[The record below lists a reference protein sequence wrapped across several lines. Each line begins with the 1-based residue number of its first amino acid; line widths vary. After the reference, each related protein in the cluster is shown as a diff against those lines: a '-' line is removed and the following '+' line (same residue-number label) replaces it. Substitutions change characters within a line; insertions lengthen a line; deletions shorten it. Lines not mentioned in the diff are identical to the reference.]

1 MALTEALIAQLTS
14 DIVWLVEKDVTL
26 PDGTHTRALVP
37 QVYVRVQPGDIDGN
51 GALLAGSNV
60 DLNIGS
66 KFTNSGTIAGRNVV
80 SLTADTINNLGGR
93 IAGNNVALTARTDLN
108 NLGGLLQ
115 GGDSLMLS
123 AGRDINV
130 ASTTHTSQSGQGD
143 RTNVDRVAGLYV
155 SNPKAVLLASAG
167 RDVNLLGAQ
176 IVNEGAGGTTAI
188 AATNNLNLGTVGES
202 YRQDLIF
209 DSRNTRKESSRQEV
223 GTIIQT
229 SGDIQLLAGQDIT
242 ARAAQVASDKGAML
256 ASAGRDVAITAGEA
270 GYSLDSSSY
279 SKSTGS
285 WGSKK
290 TVTTRDSVKD
300 TTAIASSFSGDTVFI
315 QAGQD
320 ITVKGSNVAAVN
332 AATLIAGRDLALE
345 TATETHAESHF
356 REEKNSGL
364 SFSVTDG
371 LSYGKSAQNQ
381 NLNGQGSTQVGS
393 TLSGANVSTAS
404 GRDTRIVASNV
415 LADQNIDIA
424 AGRNIDIL
432 AAANTNTTKSEAH
445 SSSASLGLAT
455 GLSANFTIL
464 SLGSG
469 AENGKGTVVTQSTS
483 LLSANGGSL
492 TLNAGLDSQYQ
503 GMGQGNITTQGADL
517 IAKDKITLSGNAID
531 LQAIANTTAARSH
544 SESKN
549 FTVGARPA
557 GVVGSLISQI
567 SDRVTAVSKGTG
579 NSRLD
584 NAMALKAGYDTYKL
598 FNAGEAAS
606 AAAQTGAD
614 AVQSAGSGASF
625 GVSVTI
631 GSSSSQSNSQS
642 ASSQVLGTNLQG
654 KDIALTARET
664 DIHLQAAKLQAENV
678 SLDAARDVLLEAGAN
693 TSSLH
698 TDNSSSSASVGV
710 TIGIGQQS
718 GISIQLG
725 IQNAKGKANGS
736 ETVYDNTLITATDT
750 LKIKSGNDTT
760 LKGAQLAANHVTLD
774 VGRNLTIETLQDR
787 SQYESEQ
794 TSGGFGVSLCI
805 PPFCY
810 GTSSASVNASDQ
822 SIKHNYQSAVGQSG
836 IAAGDGGF
844 DIKVGQQTDLV
855 GAAIT
860 STADAAKN
868 HLTTGSLT
876 SRDLTNTQHTEGSS
890 SSIALTGSFGIG
902 NQPDLKVAS
911 AFTQGANN
919 IAPNVLGNKALNEGM
934 PKSGS
939 EQSQTQSVI
948 SPAQIQI
955 TGSGDAARDAQSQAT
970 ADTLTQRDPKT
981 ANQALTNTLTLQQ
994 VAELEKA
1001 LKTARQNDEA
1011 ARLLAQT
1018 GQELANTIGTVA
1030 GKKFDELNKEAM
1042 AARIAGQTEKA
1053 DALAAE
1059 AAKWDEG
1066 GAYRVGLHALAGA
1079 LTGGG
1084 IEGALGAGAVA
1095 KAAPLLNDLQGS
1107 ITKTLKDGGAS
1118 DALANF
1124 VGQLVSGGAAAGVG
1138 ALASGGNVAGASTGL
1153 NVDVNNRQLHLSEA
1167 QLIKRLAKGDP
1178 KKEARLTAAA
1188 CAMVRCADGIP
1199 ITDPSYGYLK
1209 SLQDAG
1215 GMMFAEQVILNGQRG
1230 VAGEVLFEYSKWDK
1244 AGDLWS
1250 QNKMGSRF
1258 VGAGQGLFGVLG
1270 VAGSTAICTTGLG
1283 CAAGLVT
1290 GTISADYAQAGIK
1303 QAWTGDAATT
1313 YGEQVLKSFGL
1324 SPEAAAYTY
1333 AALGVLPSGLPALGQ
1348 MFAKVAPQID
1358 ALALNAGAKLG
1369 QNVDDFAS
1377 SLAAQSTRTA
1387 GNGNRVVLGKW
1398 EGNYSGYVGDAK
1410 LNGGVWYQT
1419 DPGVWEKMT
1428 VGLTQQESQALAWKV
1443 NEAFLKQQLQ
1453 SGVRSIEFVGA
1464 TPEAVILTRPDSF
1477 SAREVLFLTEN
1488 AGKFGYVRT
1497 ASGWIKK

>member
-1 MALTEALIAQLTS
+1 MGLPNEVMAKSLTKFHQLIPGVALTEAQIAQLTS
-14 DIVWLVEKDVTL
+14 DIIWLVEKDVTL

-93 IAGNNVALTARTDLN
+93 IAGNNVALTAKTDLN

-130 ASTTHTSQSGQGD
+130 ASTTHTSQSGQGE

-229 SGDIQLLAGQDIT
+229 SGDVQLLAGQDIT
-242 ARAAQVASDKGAML
+242 ARAAQVASDKGAVL

-279 SKSTGS
+279 SKSKGS

-332 AATLIAGRDLALE
+332 AATLVAGRDLALE
-345 TATETHAESHF
+345 TATETHVESHF

-469 AENGKGTVVTQSTS
+469 AENGNGTVVTQSTS
-483 LLSANGGSL
+483 LLSANSGSL

-503 GMGQGNITTQGADL
+503 GTGQGNITTQGADL

-544 SESKN
+544 SESKS

-614 AVQSAGSGASF
+614 AVKSAGSGASF

-725 IQNAKGKANGS
+725 MQNAKGKANGS

-774 VGRNLTIETLQDR
+774 VGRNLTIETLQNR
-787 SQYESEQ
+787 SQYETEQ

-805 PPFCY
+805 PPLLLRHQLRQRQCERP
-810 GTSSASVNASDQ
+810 
-822 SIKHNYQSAVGQSG
+822 KHQAQLPKRSGAKRHRRRRWRLRHQGRATDRPDRRRDHQHRRRRQEPPDHRQPHQPRPHQHPAHRGQQQQHRPDRQFRHRQPARPQGRQRLHPGRQQHRPQRPWQQSAERRHAQERQR
-836 IAAGDGGF
+836 AKPDPER
-844 DIKVGQQTDLV
+844 DQP
-855 GAAIT
+855 GADPDHRQRRRRTGRPKPGHSRHALPARPQDRQPGT
-860 STADAAKN
+860 HQHADAA
-868 HLTTGSLT
+868 T
-876 SRDLTNTQHTEGSS
+876 SRG
-890 SSIALTGSFGIG
+890 TG
-902 NQPDLKVAS
+902 K
-911 AFTQGANN
+911 GAQDRPAERRSR
-919 IAPNVLGNKALNEGM
+919 APAG
-934 PKSGS
+934 
-939 EQSQTQSVI
+939 
-948 SPAQIQI
+948 
-955 TGSGDAARDAQSQAT
+955 
-970 ADTLTQRDPKT
+970 ADR
-981 ANQALTNTLTLQQ
+981 AG
-994 VAELEKA
+994 
-1001 LKTARQNDEA
+1001 
-1011 ARLLAQT
+1011 T
-1018 GQELANTIGTVA
+1018 GQHHRHG
-1030 GKKFDELNKEAM
+1030 GRKEI
-1042 AARIAGQTEKA
+1042 R
-1053 DALAAE
+1053 
-1059 AAKWDEG
+1059 
-1066 GAYRVGLHALAGA
+1066 
-1079 LTGGG
+1079 
-1084 IEGALGAGAVA
+1084 
-1095 KAAPLLNDLQGS
+1095 
-1107 ITKTLKDGGAS
+1107 
-1118 DALANF
+1118 
-1124 VGQLVSGGAAAGVG
+1124 
-1138 ALASGGNVAGASTGL
+1138 
-1153 NVDVNNRQLHLSEA
+1153 
-1167 QLIKRLAKGDP
+1167 
-1178 KKEARLTAAA
+1178 
-1188 CAMVRCADGIP
+1188 
-1199 ITDPSYGYLK
+1199 
-1209 SLQDAG
+1209 
-1215 GMMFAEQVILNGQRG
+1215 
-1230 VAGEVLFEYSKWDK
+1230 
-1244 AGDLWS
+1244 
-1250 QNKMGSRF
+1250 
-1258 VGAGQGLFGVLG
+1258 
-1270 VAGSTAICTTGLG
+1270 
-1283 CAAGLVT
+1283 
-1290 GTISADYAQAGIK
+1290 
-1303 QAWTGDAATT
+1303 
-1313 YGEQVLKSFGL
+1313 
-1324 SPEAAAYTY
+1324 
-1333 AALGVLPSGLPALGQ
+1333 
-1348 MFAKVAPQID
+1348 
-1358 ALALNAGAKLG
+1358 
-1369 QNVDDFAS
+1369 
-1377 SLAAQSTRTA
+1377 
-1387 GNGNRVVLGKW
+1387 
-1398 EGNYSGYVGDAK
+1398 
-1410 LNGGVWYQT
+1410 
-1419 DPGVWEKMT
+1419 
-1428 VGLTQQESQALAWKV
+1428 
-1443 NEAFLKQQLQ
+1443 
-1453 SGVRSIEFVGA
+1453 
-1464 TPEAVILTRPDSF
+1464 
-1477 SAREVLFLTEN
+1477 
-1488 AGKFGYVRT
+1488 
-1497 ASGWIKK
+1497 

>member
-1 MALTEALIAQLTS
+1 M
-14 DIVWLVEKDVTL
+14 
-26 PDGTHTRALVP
+26 
-37 QVYVRVQPGDIDGN
+37 
-51 GALLAGSNV
+51 
-60 DLNIGS
+60 
-66 KFTNSGTIAGRNVV
+66 
-80 SLTADTINNLGGR
+80 
-93 IAGNNVALTARTDLN
+93 
-108 NLGGLLQ
+108 
-115 GGDSLMLS
+115 
-123 AGRDINV
+123 
-130 ASTTHTSQSGQGD
+130 ASTTHTSQSGQGE

-242 ARAAQVASDKGAML
+242 ARAAQVASDKGAVL

-279 SKSTGS
+279 SKSKGS

-332 AATLIAGRDLALE
+332 AATLVAGRDLALE
-345 TATETHAESHF
+345 TATETHVESHF

-469 AENGKGTVVTQSTS
+469 AENGNGTVVTQSTS
-483 LLSANGGSL
+483 LLSANSGSL

-503 GMGQGNITTQGADL
+503 GTGQGNITTQGADL

-544 SESKN
+544 SESKS

-614 AVQSAGSGASF
+614 AVKSAGSGASF

-725 IQNAKGKANGS
+725 MQNAKGKANGS

-844 DIKVGQQTDLV
+844 DIKVGQQTDLI

-970 ADTLTQRDPKT
+970 ADTLSQRDPKT

-1059 AAKWDEG
+1059 AEKWGDG
-1066 GAYRVGLHALAGA
+1066 GAYRVGLHMLVGG

-1084 IEGALGAGAVA
+1084 INGALGAGASALAVPEIA
-1095 KAAPLLNDLQGS
+1095 KHIADLDLPADVRKGL
-1107 ITKTLKDGGAS
+1107 IALAGAVVGGA
-1118 DALANF
+1118 
-1124 VGQLVSGGAAAGVG
+1124 VGGT
-1138 ALASGGNVAGASTGL
+1138 AGAMTGL
-1153 NVDVNNRQLHLSEA
+1153 NETANNYLTHSKVIEVKDCLSGKTCSSQEQKARMLADAERLSE
-1167 QLIKRLAKGDP
+1167 LLDKEMNDIC
-1178 KKEARLTAAA
+1178 KKSPTSDACRTAVNTATQYA
-1188 CAMVRCADGIP
+1188 SM
-1199 ITDPSYGYLK
+1199 
-1209 SLQDAG
+1209 QDAWE
-1215 GMMFAEQVILNGQRG
+1215 FLNGDVGRS
-1230 VAGEVLFEYSKWDK
+1230 SKNIFGYVYDSPNAKKYFALYYDTIDK
-1244 AGDLWS
+1244 RADFFKATDLYE
-1250 QNKMGSRF
+1250 QNIGSGTKWFGGADF
-1258 VGAGQGLFGVLG
+1258 VSRAPL
-1270 VAGSTAICTTGLG
+1270 TGLG
-1283 CAAGLVT
+1283 ADGHASWVTFALGSLLPGAQYDWRSEAGKTLM
-1290 GTISADYAQAGIK
+1290 QAGFENFKELFNKGTSNPAVWDINQLK
-1303 QAWTGDAATT
+1303 NEQ
-1313 YGEQVLKSFGL
+1313 QVLQLVHEKYL
-1324 SPEAAAYTY
+1324 SAANT
-1333 AALGVLPSGLPALGQ
+1333 
-1348 MFAKVAPQID
+1348 FT
-1358 ALALNAGAKLG
+1358 
-1369 QNVDDFAS
+1369 
-1377 SLAAQSTRTA
+1377 SL
-1387 GNGNRVVLGKW
+1387 
-1398 EGNYSGYVGDAK
+1398 
-1410 LNGGVWYQT
+1410 
-1419 DPGVWEKMT
+1419 
-1428 VGLTQQESQALAWKV
+1428 
-1443 NEAFLKQQLQ
+1443 
-1453 SGVRSIEFVGA
+1453 
-1464 TPEAVILTRPDSF
+1464 
-1477 SAREVLFLTEN
+1477 
-1488 AGKFGYVRT
+1488 
-1497 ASGWIKK
+1497 SGWITNTDNSMLTMLAPIFGTTARQGQSGGVDILNYKSRIEYGCKLLGYSASQGCTP